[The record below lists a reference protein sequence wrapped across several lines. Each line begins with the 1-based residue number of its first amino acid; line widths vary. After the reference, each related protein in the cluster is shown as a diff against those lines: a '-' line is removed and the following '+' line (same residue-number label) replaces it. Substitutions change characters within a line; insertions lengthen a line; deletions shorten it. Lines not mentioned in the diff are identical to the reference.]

1 MDYDILICGA
11 GAVGA
16 SLAAAL
22 ASAATPWRIGII
34 ETRPRTA
41 TTGTPTAA
49 DSFDDRGLAL
59 SSGSRQ
65 ILADSDVWPA
75 LTTVANPI
83 KQIHVSHRGH
93 FGCVRLTAAAGGLPA
108 LGYVV
113 PARALGAALLA
124 RLDAAAIDWHCPATV
139 TAVSQTETQVTVSIE
154 TAGASGAQQ
163 LTTRLLIGA
172 DGSQSQLRN
181 LLAIATRRKDYGQ
194 TAIVSS
200 VATASAHADT
210 AYERFTDSG
219 PLALLPR
226 RDGRSVVVCCLPTE
240 QAAAVM
246 LQSDTDF
253 LQLLQQRF
261 GQRLGRF
268 SQPAARQSYPIRLI
282 QAQEQYRGR
291 VLLLGNA
298 VHTVHP
304 NAAQG
309 FNLGL
314 HDASAL
320 AVLLSS
326 QAQTADQDPGS
337 AALLSAYLAER
348 EPVQRRVVQFTDWLA
363 WWFYQPHTLLAPA
376 RTLGMLAIDKLPTV
390 KQRFIRRLTGL
401 GGRQ

>member
-1 MDYDILICGA
+1 
-11 GAVGA
+11 
-16 SLAAAL
+16 
-22 ASAATPWRIGII
+22 
-34 ETRPRTA
+34 
-41 TTGTPTAA
+41 
-49 DSFDDRGLAL
+49 
-59 SSGSRQ
+59 
-65 ILADSDVWPA
+65 
-75 LTTVANPI
+75 
-83 KQIHVSHRGH
+83 
-93 FGCVRLTAAAGGLPA
+93 
-108 LGYVV
+108 
-113 PARALGAALLA
+113 LGAALFA

-139 TAVSQTETQVTVSIE
+139 TAVNQTATQVSVNIE
-154 TAGASGAQQ
+154 TVGASGSNTQQ

-172 DGSQSQLRN
+172 DGSQSQLRD
-181 LLAIATRRKDYGQ
+181 LLNIATRSKDYGQ

-240 QAAAVM
+240 QAAAAM
-246 LQSDTDF
+246 RQSDSDF

-268 SQPAARQSYPIRLI
+268 SEPAARQSYPIRLV
-282 QAQEQYRGR
+282 QAQEQCRGR

-320 AVLLSS
+320 AALLASH
-326 QAQTADQDPGS
+326 AQTADQDPGS

-376 RTLGMLAIDKLPTV
+376 RTAGMLAIDKLPAV
-390 KQRFIRRLTGL
+390 KQRFIRRLTGF
-401 GGRQ
+401 GGQQWSA